1 MINMDPPRHTQFRL
15 IVNRGFT
22 PRQVGAIEQSVHDR
36 ARSIVDAVADKGS
49 CAVVSEIGEALPRQ
63 IMCDMMGM
71 PESDYRWIFDQTN
84 IVLGASDPEYGGE
97 ITAAFL
103 AAQELWRYAQELRA
117 DRLTNPRDDITT
129 AISQA
134 EVDGHSL
141 TPEEFGSFFVLL
153 VAAGN
158 ETTRNAISHGMKA
171 LTDNPD
177 QRQIWLDDL
186 EGVAPTAVEE
196 IIRWATPVIHF
207 RRTCVAH
214 DVELGGA
221 RIAAR
226 QKVLLSYTPP
236 YPDPPPVH
244 PPY

>member
-36 ARSIVDAVADKGS
+36 ARSIVDAVAAKGS
-49 CAVVSEIGEALPRQ
+49 CDFVSEIAAALPLQ
-63 IMCDMMGM
+63 IICDMMGI

-141 TPEEFGSFFVLL
+141 TPEELRPFFVLL
-153 VAAGN
+153 VAAGD
-158 ETTRNAISHGMKA
+158 ETTPNALSHGMKA
-171 LTDNPD
+171 PPHHPD
-177 QRQIWLDDL
+177 HRQARL
-186 EGVAPTAVEE
+186 APRPDAPPTP
-196 IIRWATPVIHF
+196 AT
-207 RRTCVAH
+207 
-214 DVELGGA
+214 
-221 RIAAR
+221 
-226 QKVLLSYTPP
+226 
-236 YPDPPPVH
+236 
-244 PPY
+244 